1 VSWRRNHAIVR
12 VESRGGAREMRRA
25 NSRTG
30 VRPPW
35 TLARP
40 FVLTLARGG
49 WLRQKTTAFGYV
61 NGAPIATHRQR
72 YLLTYGQSSSA
83 PQNRNCSPPLNRR
96 ARCRRSIG
104 RSVHAGRDFS
114 RVPILV
120 STTSTENSS
129 GSKPRSIH
137 SDHPSTWERDGSAKA
152 ASKF

>member
-1 VSWRRNHAIVR
+1 MPWSDGKKHNKEALPKGPEPSKPQSKWLQRDEIP
-12 VESRGGAREMRRA
+12 ESNRE
-25 NSRTG
+25 RTG
-30 VRPPW
+30 RP
-35 TLARP
+35 
-40 FVLTLARGG
+40 
-49 WLRQKTTAFGYV
+49 
-61 NGAPIATHRQR
+61 
-72 YLLTYGQSSSA
+72 
-83 PQNRNCSPPLNRR
+83 RNCSPPLNRR

-104 RSVHAGRDFS
+104 RSVHAGRGFN